1 LNIGVSIF
9 FPNQSDWPRFLAME
23 RGEEVPPRP
32 KKADHEVWAENLK
45 SARLAEELEFSSLWT
60 IEHRVAPYAMTPN
73 PVQMLSYW
81 AGALKQIDL
90 GSMVIVLPWHHPLR
104 VAEELV
110 VLDNLL
116 AGSGRKV
123 SIGVGRGAARREFN
137 ALGIDMNESRQRFNE
152 SVEIIKLAL
161 TNDRFSYDGKLYHF
175 HNVELR
181 PQPRD
186 GHAILDRLYCAAG
199 SPSTVPIAAGYG
211 LKPLIIPQRSYTQ
224 YVNELEEW
232 SQSMI
237 GAGYRPS
244 RAKVSVWMYCAE
256 TEEDA
261 LEAARKHMTELG
273 VSSVANY
280 DLNSD
285 HFKDIKGYEYYA
297 GAATAFRE
305 AEARGSNLMAE
316 GLLREHCWGTPEMCY
331 QRIKEINEMLH
342 TEEIVLQVHYG
353 TMTPEQAEKSMRLFA
368 KEVLPAAR
376 KLPTLEPLVRAAPDV
391 TTQAAR

>member
-1 LNIGVSIF
+1 MKIGVSIF

-23 RGEEVPPRP
+23 RGEEGPPRP
-32 KKADHEVWAENLK
+32 KKPDHDVWAENLK
-45 SARLAEELEFSSLWT
+45 SARLAEELGFSSLWT

-90 GSMVIVLPWHHPLR
+90 GTMVIVLPWHHPLR
-104 VAEELV
+104 VAEDLV

-152 SVEIIKLAL
+152 CIEVIKLAL
-161 TNDRFSYDGKLYHF
+161 TSDRFSYEGKLYNF
-175 HNVELR
+175 HNTELR

-186 GHAILDRLYCAAG
+186 GQAIVDSLYCAAG
-199 SPSTVPIAAGYG
+199 SPSTVPIAARYG
-211 LKPLIIPQRSYTQ
+211 LKPLIIPQRPYTE
-224 YVNELEEW
+224 YVNEIEEW
-232 SQSMI
+232 SEAMV
-237 GAGYRPS
+237 GAGYHPS
-244 RAKVSVWMYCAE
+244 RPKVSVWMYCGE
-256 TEEDA
+256 TEKDA
-261 LEAARKHMTELG
+261 HEAARKHMTEFG

-280 DLNSD
+280 ELNSD
-285 HFKDIKGYEYYA
+285 HFKDVKGYEHYA
-297 GAATAFRE
+297 GVAAAFRE

-316 GLLREHCWGTPEMCY
+316 GFLREHCWGTPDMCF
-331 QRIKEINEMLH
+331 QRIKQINEMLH

-353 TMTPEQAEKSMRLFA
+353 TMTYDQAEKSMRLFA

-376 KLPTLEPLVRAAPDV
+376 ELPTFEPLVPAA
-391 TTQAAR
+391 AA